1 MLKIVKGY
9 GYGYVPAYSVGE
21 PVKIDNT
28 VYMPGEDEETGEVI
42 SAEEQRKRA
51 EEEKAEQ
58 ERRINEE
65 VESRYS
71 KMLAERSAALEQE
84 RAKILEDGRSEAA
97 TITAEAK
104 ATTMAVMEKAK
115 RECAMLKEQAR
126 KEGYDEGFAEGKKDS
141 LDKYEKY
148 IDASGRL
155 LSEINSRKEAYYVSS
170 EEEMRQTVF
179 ELVNKIVRTEL
190 KINPQVVEG
199 LIAEAAKNFR
209 NSDYIKITLAED
221 GITERFRTDE
231 KLVKDIIPFIPEV
244 EIELDEDAEE
254 GTVIVDNG
262 SEIVDAG
269 VPTQLEFLKEIMRT
283 TRGED
288 SRSEAFEI
296 ASDSVQGESLEES
309 AAKAGE
315 DAAAGLTETAS
326 AGVAETT
333 ETASAETT
341 ETAGEVELTEAAA
354 AEETYAAET
363 GAMAVE
369 SAAESEDTLLEAEEE
384 VPQQVNFADVMA
396 DVMAG
401 RAEEESE
408 PADTAETAE
417 TVVQDEALEITE
429 DKAVALMAD
438 LMEEAKATGIQND
451 EPKAAEEKVP
461 KPAKSRKKKQA
472 AE

>member
-9 GYGYVPAYSVGE
+9 GYGYAPAYSVGE

-42 SAEEQRKRA
+42 SAEEQRRRA
-51 EEEKAEQ
+51 EEERAEQ

-65 VESRYS
+65 IETRYAQ
-71 KMLAERSAALEQE
+71 MLAEHSAALEQE
-84 RAKILEDGRSEAA
+84 RAKILEDGRNEAA
-97 TITAEAK
+97 TLTAEAK
-104 ATTMAVMEKAK
+104 AATMAVMEKAK
-115 RECAMLKEQAR
+115 RECSMLKEQAR
-126 KEGYDEGFAEGKKDS
+126 KEGYDEGFSEGKKDS

-155 LSEINSRKEAYYVSS
+155 LAEINSRKEAYYVSA

-190 KINPQVVEG
+190 KINPQVIEG
-199 LIAEAAKNFR
+199 LIADAAKNFR

-283 TRGED
+283 TRGEGG
-288 SRSEAFEI
+288 SEVSEAFEI

-309 AAKAGE
+309 AAKGVE
-315 DAAAGLTETAS
+315 DSAAGLTGTGDTA
-326 AGVAETT
+326 
-333 ETASAETT
+333 
-341 ETAGEVELTEAAA
+341 EAYA
-354 AEETYAAET
+354 AEEAAT
-363 GAMAVE
+363 
-369 SAAESEDTLLEAEEE
+369 AAESTAEPEDTVSEAEEE

-396 DVMAG
+396 DVMSG
-401 RAEEESE
+401 RAEES
-408 PADTAETAE
+408 AGTAETAG
-417 TVVQDEALEITE
+417 QDEVSETAGDE
-429 DKAVALMAD
+429 AAALMAD
-438 LMEEAKATGIQND
+438 LMEEAKAAGVQTD
-451 EPKAAEEKVP
+451 KTEAAEITAEEVS

>member
-9 GYGYVPAYSVGE
+9 GYGYAPAYSVGE

-42 SAEEQRKRA
+42 SAEEQRRRA
-51 EEEKAEQ
+51 EEERAEQ

-65 VESRYS
+65 IETRYAQ
-71 KMLAERSAALEQE
+71 MLAEHSAALEQE
-84 RAKILEDGRSEAA
+84 RAKILEDGRNEAA
-97 TITAEAK
+97 TLTAEAK
-104 ATTMAVMEKAK
+104 AATMAVMEKAK
-115 RECAMLKEQAR
+115 RECSMLKEQAR
-126 KEGYDEGFAEGKKDS
+126 KEGYDEGFSEGKKDS

-155 LSEINSRKEAYYVSS
+155 LAEINSRKEAYYVSA

-190 KINPQVVEG
+190 KINPQVIEG
-199 LIAEAAKNFR
+199 LIADAAKNFR

-283 TRGED
+283 TRGEGG
-288 SRSEAFEI
+288 SEVSEAFEI

-309 AAKAGE
+309 AAKGVE
-315 DAAAGLTETAS
+315 DSAAGLTGTGDTA
-326 AGVAETT
+326 
-333 ETASAETT
+333 
-341 ETAGEVELTEAAA
+341 EAYA
-354 AEETYAAET
+354 AEEAAT
-363 GAMAVE
+363 
-369 SAAESEDTLLEAEEE
+369 AAESTAEPEDTVSEAEEE

-396 DVMAG
+396 DVMSG
-401 RAEEESE
+401 RAEES
-408 PADTAETAE
+408 ASTAETAG
-417 TVVQDEALEITE
+417 QDEVSET
-429 DKAVALMAD
+429 AVDEAAALMAD
-438 LMEEAKATGIQND
+438 LMEEAKAADVQTD
-451 EPKAAEEKVP
+451 KTEAAEITAEEVP